1 MTMYVHLSPSKSALP
16 RCFRRRGSTFIEL
29 LAIAE
34 LLLIV
39 VLTMYIRFVMRQA
52 SAPPSS
58 QEAPLVAAG
67 EEDLAISVGSKT
79 DPIDRIPDAEELRKA
94 EEIVIHIALDQAR
107 LKDVEA
113 ALGTLQVLQNPP
125 KYDDSLNQIV
135 TQLIQFPDIAGDHFN
150 LGNDG
155 EGGNFAIAFK
165 LVGQIRDPLTK
176 ASTLRAIANAQADR
190 NPSAAKKTLSEAA
203 KAITTT
209 PGLGRNGAIA
219 RKAKFAIVQTGDPP
233 DEDQ

>member
-1 MTMYVHLSPSKSALP
+1 MTMYVHLSPTKSALL
-16 RCFRRRGSTFIEL
+16 RRFQRRGSTFIEL

-39 VLTMYIRFVMRQA
+39 VLTMYIQFVMRQA
-52 SAPPSS
+52 SAAPPSS

-67 EEDLAISVGSKT
+67 EEDLTISKT
-79 DPIDRIPDAEELRKA
+79 DPIDRVPDAEELRKA
-94 EEIVIHIALDQAR
+94 EEIVINIALDQAR
-107 LKDVEA
+107 LKDVDA

-135 TQLIQFPDIAGDHFN
+135 TQLIQFPDIAGGHFK

-209 PGLGRNGAIA
+209 PGLGRNGA
-219 RKAKFAIVQTGDPP
+219 RKAKFAIVAGDPP